1 MAAKLS
7 RAIELAK
14 MAAEAAKAEVIDT
27 EEALV
32 QNHLKSWQ
40 PNTLQGFKLQ
50 PAMQKAVQ
58 HVAGHLARAL
68 HYEGLDVVTLAS
80 LTPVVTETPHPAQK
94 ADKPLPEQ
102 PNAVQVQEGKS
113 GRLVRGYSTSA
124 VLGLFATQQQR
135 NGIVVDG
142 QI

>member
-1 MAAKLS
+1 
-7 RAIELAK
+7 
-14 MAAEAAKAEVIDT
+14 
-27 EEALV
+27 
-32 QNHLKSWQ
+32 
-40 PNTLQGFKLQ
+40 
-50 PAMQKAVQ
+50 
-58 HVAGHLARAL
+58 
-68 HYEGLDVVTLAS
+68 
-80 LTPVVTETPHPAQK
+80 VTETPHPAQK